1 MQTVQDVLYLLPT
14 VAEAHAT
21 KRAALVGILGAALAG
36 VNPIDRFTVIVDDRL
51 RHPASNGV
59 WNTKHLPPTSS
70 RTSLGF
76 DWTGY
81 GSKTGFQW
89 WPPAP
94 NRLRPVRSVAP
105 AAPEFTAA
113 TVVI

>member
-59 WNTKHLPPTSS
+59 WNTKRWPPSSS

-76 DWTGY
+76 DWTKY
-81 GSKTGFQW
+81 RSKRRSPSW
-89 WPPAP
+89 LPAS

-105 AAPEFTAA
+105 AALEFTAA
-113 TVVI
+113 IVIT